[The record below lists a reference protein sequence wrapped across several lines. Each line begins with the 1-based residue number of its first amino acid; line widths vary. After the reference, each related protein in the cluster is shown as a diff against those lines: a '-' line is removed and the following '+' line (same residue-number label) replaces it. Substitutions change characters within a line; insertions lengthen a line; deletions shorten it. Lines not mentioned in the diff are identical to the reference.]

1 MARTPRDTGQQLYT
15 SAAREC
21 DHCVYKVAYCKI
33 KSILFAAED
42 FHPLEGA
49 ANHPVLR
56 HLSGA
61 CSSPVLEQLYPLAFW
76 KKLAIDN

>member
-1 MARTPRDTGQQLYT
+1 MAKTPRDTGQQPYT
-15 SAAREC
+15 SAAHEC
-21 DHCVYKVAYCKI
+21 DHCVYKVGCRKI
-33 KSILFAAED
+33 KSVLFAAED

-61 CSSPVLEQLYPLAFW
+61 CSSPVLEPALPLSFLEEAG
-76 KKLAIDN
+76 N